1 MYKRKNKGRFLCE
14 SDCKDKNFIY
24 YPPKL
29 SEVFLFFSLSA
40 ISLFHY
46 VNSARLSSLG
56 KRVQKY
62 TLLVYNP
69 NILNYFFE
77 VFLKESAKTLKD
89 NDVVEH
95 IFFNSRERG
104 MRMSKETK
112 VIPDALKELKK
123 SIALESV
130 KRSFSTRKAL
140 L

>member
-1 MYKRKNKGRFLCE
+1 TAKIKT
-14 SDCKDKNFIY
+14 FIY
-24 YPPKL
+24 MFQTF
-29 SEVFLFFSLSA
+29 SELFCFIIKRSYALSLSHL
-40 ISLFHY
+40 S
-46 VNSARLSSLG
+46 RLSSLG

-62 TLLVYNP
+62 TLLEYHP
-69 NILNYFFE
+69 NLFNSFFE
-77 VFLKESAKTLKD
+77 VFLKDSAKVLKE

-95 IFFNSRERG
+95 VFFNSRERG

-123 SIALESV
+123 SIALALV

>member
-1 MYKRKNKGRFLCE
+1 M
-14 SDCKDKNFIY
+14 
-24 YPPKL
+24 
-29 SEVFLFFSLSA
+29 
-40 ISLFHY
+40 
-46 VNSARLSSLG
+46 
-56 KRVQKY
+56 QKY
-62 TLLVYNP
+62 ALLVYTP
-69 NILNYFFE
+69 NISNYFFE

>member
-1 MYKRKNKGRFLCE
+1 
-14 SDCKDKNFIY
+14 
-24 YPPKL
+24 L
-29 SEVFLFFSLSA
+29 S
-40 ISLFHY
+40 
-46 VNSARLSSLG
+46 RLSSLG
-56 KRVQKY
+56 NRVQKY
-62 TLLVYNP
+62 TLLGYHP
-69 NILNYFFE
+69 NLFYSFFE
-77 VFLKESAKTLKD
+77 VFLKDFAKVLRE

-95 IFFNSRERG
+95 IFFNSRERD